1 MKQKDLSELTDHEL
15 LLEAKK
21 IKSTT
26 ITNAVLI
33 GVMIGIAAYSTVK
46 NGFGFFTLFP
56 LFFVLIAFKNGAHK
70 KAVEDQLKER
80 NLK

>member
-1 MKQKDLSELTDHEL
+1 MKQKDLSELTDQEL

-56 LFFVLIAFKNGAHK
+56 LFFVLILFRNGTHK
-70 KAVEDQLKER
+70 KAVEDQMKAR